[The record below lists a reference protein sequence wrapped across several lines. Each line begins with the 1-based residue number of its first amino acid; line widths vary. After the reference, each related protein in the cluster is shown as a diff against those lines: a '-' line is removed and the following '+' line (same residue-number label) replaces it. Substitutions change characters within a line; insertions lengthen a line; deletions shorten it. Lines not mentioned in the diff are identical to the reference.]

1 MKNLLK
7 ALAITAI
14 IATMTTAQTS
24 AVWNGTA
31 DISWYNSIA
40 TEFTLTTAEELA
52 GLAQLANSGTSRFR
66 DFQSGRNITVKLG
79 ANIMLNDTTN
89 WRSWSPT
96 NAPRNAWVP
105 IERFFGRFDGN
116 GYIISGVY
124 IRDNTSGSFTH
135 NAHGFFRDSRGS
147 VNNLGIVGVFV
158 SAIHNVGV
166 LVAENGG
173 TIDNCYVIATVRAG
187 ASWAE
192 NIGGLVGM
200 NNSGG
205 GEIINSYF
213 DGIVSD
219 GGFSNVRNLGG
230 LVGHNA
236 GNITNSY
243 STAIVSGDWRNAGGL
258 VGRGQGGT
266 ITNSF
271 YDSQRSGQSDNNGG
285 SIPRTTAQM
294 RQRGTFV
301 GWDFENIW
309 YIEEGVSYPYFQNR
323 NQGIILPEYTF
334 VYTGDPIRISSPIR
348 YFDRGNEF
356 LLTENTDFRTSYT
369 NNTNAGVATVV
380 ITGIGRYSFEITKH
394 FRINKRDI
402 NVIWGDSTLQWH
414 GAVQAPTAT
423 SIDNERFP
431 LSVSGNGR
439 EIGENYIATATL
451 LNSDDNIVLHNTQ
464 KQYSIIRRT
473 IDVEWEEIKEPFI
486 FNKMVQYPRAITHS
500 ITRQDGSVLEIPFA
514 EMGRQSAAGR
524 HLLQA
529 VPRVDDN
536 IRTNLSLTI
545 NQFKEYDIL
554 QRPLNVVMRDR
565 NNNVAD
571 TVVAD
576 TTIRVSGNLFDYI
589 ESILDFDNFA
599 TDTIRNET
607 DDRSVLQG
615 RPRIAI
621 QNLNNNSRTLRND
634 GLILDRNIVL
644 PIGERFLVT
653 VITDSITADNYTI
666 LERNIAIT
674 ISERFITLSTDP
686 RENVSISNTKKS
698 DNRYGI
704 KFAVNPVS
712 DKAEINV
719 VLPNNEK
726 ATETKI
732 VIYDMTGNVV
742 WAGASTG
749 SATGGAFVWDL
760 RNPAGRFVTN
770 GTYLVIAEAK
780 DRNGRT
786 HRYSAKLGVRR

>member
-7 ALAITAI
+7 TLAITAV
-14 IATMTTAQTS
+14 IATTTTAQTS

-31 DISWYNSIA
+31 DTSWYNSIA
-40 TEFTLTTAEELA
+40 TEFVLTTAEELA
-52 GLAQLANSGTSRFR
+52 GLAQLANSGTSRF
-66 DFQSGRNITVKLG
+66 SAATGRAVTIKLG

-89 WRSWSPT
+89 WRDWSHT

-105 IERFFGRFDGN
+105 IGTANSGFAGLSFTSNFDGN
-116 GYIISGVY
+116 GYVISGVY
-124 IRDNTSGSFTH
+124 INSSGLRQ
-135 NAHGFFRDSRGS
+135 GFFGN
-147 VNNLGIVGVFV
+147 VAGYKINNLGIVGAFV
-158 SAIHNVGV
+158 SAGSEFGV
-166 LVAENGG
+166 LAGSTGG
-173 TIDNCYVIATVRAG
+173 DAIIDNCYAIAIIKARG
-187 ASWAE
+187 DWLES
-192 NIGGLVGM
+192 IGGLVGR
-200 NNSGG
+200 NNFGAIS
-205 GEIINSYF
+205 NSYF

-230 LVGHNA
+230 LVGHNT

-243 STAIVSGDWRNAGGL
+243 STAVVSGDWRNAGGL
-258 VGRGQGGT
+258 VGARVVGT

-271 YDSQRSGQSDNNGG
+271 YDSEKNGYRFHI
-285 SIPRTTAQM
+285 SEMSKTTAQM

-431 LSVSGNGR
+431 LIVSGNGR
-439 EIGENYIATATL
+439 EIGGNYIATATL

-742 WAGASTG
+742 FERRGNPRGYPT
-749 SATGGAFVWDL
+749 VWDL
-760 RNPAGRFVTN
+760 RNSAGRLVAN
-770 GTYLVIAEAK
+770 GTYLVIAEVKGAS
-780 DRNGRT
+780 GRIYA
-786 HRYSAKLGVRR
+786 YSAKLGVRR